1 MTRIDPIIA
10 FDRPATTPHR
20 AGLLRYL
27 LARIV
32 DLDRRYR
39 EAQRFADLTAEQR
52 RDMGVP
58 PRDDADGFYT
68 TRGRGPAERPRRRLT
83 APAPAHGP
91 APQTCRNHRHGRPI
105 VSPAFIQVS

>member
-68 TRGRGPAERPRRRLT
+68 TRGRGPADALPMSIT
-83 APAPAHGP
+83 K
-91 APQTCRNHRHGRPI
+91 
-105 VSPAFIQVS
+105 SW